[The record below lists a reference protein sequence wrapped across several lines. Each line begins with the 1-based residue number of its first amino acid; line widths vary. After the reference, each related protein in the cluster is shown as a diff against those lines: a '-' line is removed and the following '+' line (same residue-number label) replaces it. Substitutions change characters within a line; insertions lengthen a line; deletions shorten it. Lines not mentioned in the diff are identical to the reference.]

1 MANLLQHHLDSDQGP
16 RTLPTAV
23 KHLLEALEC
32 FHTQLSFRPNSAEA
46 EELKALAQQLQA
58 MICTTINQL
67 RPVEAIG
74 ASAMIFGNRK

>member
-1 MANLLQHHLDSDQGP
+1 MANFQQHLDSDQGP

-46 EELKALAQQLQA
+46 EELKALAQLQT
-58 MICTTINQL
+58 MICTTVNQL

-74 ASAMIFGNRK
+74 ASAIIFGNRK